1 MVSNSPERT
10 KNNDINHF
18 TIPRIKIGHDQ
29 RNIDSSR
36 NISYRINFTKRH
48 SDSIQSIDKKKY
60 SLPITSNGGDNV
72 ELRAWSP
79 AAREEDLL
87 TNMNKVYFEQP
98 D

>member
-29 RNIDSSR
+29 
-36 NISYRINFTKRH
+36 RH